1 MRLHN
6 NSVLYQGQLLA
17 TASTG
22 TLTVTPARTIL
33 LYFPTV
39 ISLAPRY
46 YTQEGMHEE
55 GRTKQNRW
63 DFDNKITYGITIPS
77 HGGISNTLKPFLP
90 IEIKSMEKWSVKDY
104 SINLKK

>member
-6 NSVLYQGQLLA
+6 NNVLYQGQLLA
-17 TASTG
+17 NASTG

-33 LYFPTV
+33 FYLPTLV
-39 ISLAPRY
+39 SLAPRY

-63 DFDNKITYGITIPS
+63 AFDNKITYGITIPS

-90 IEIKSMEKWSVKDY
+90 IEIKSFHIQSK
-104 SINLKK
+104 IIQ